1 MLCTYIEQP
10 TQDFPRHCPSCRSGL
25 DGRVFPSN
33 HQLTVHLQ
41 FGSKQ
46 TSPQI
51 RDGTLRGRFDGPDD
65 ILFTQSPTSATSSPE
80 GSPLQIVH
88 HQYTTTGGAQHHG
101 LHPGT
106 HGWESAAQPTTR
118 LPTGPVSTVPAVT
131 AGLAS
136 SQHRASATSSPAT
149 GRTPSPASLVGSFPP
164 FGGTSPNEF
173 PYQHL
178 QDRFPFSGT
187 EAHAP
192 AAIRG

>member
-10 TQDFPRHCPSCRSGL
+10 AQDFPGTCPSCRSGL
-25 DGRVFPSN
+25 NGRVFPSK

-51 RDGTLRGRFDGPDD
+51 RDGTLRARFDGPDD
-65 ILFTQSPTSATSSPE
+65 LVFTQSPTSATSSPE
-80 GSPLQIVH
+80 GSPLQIGH
-88 HQYTTTGGAQHHG
+88 HTYTITGGAQHHG
-101 LHPGT
+101 LHTGT
-106 HGWESAAQPTTR
+106 HGWD
-118 LPTGPVSTVPAVT
+118 VSTVPAVT
-131 AGLAS
+131 ASLSSPNATILAS
-136 SQHRASATSSPAT
+136 SQHRASSTSSPAT

-173 PYQHL
+173 TYQHL